1 MGGWKPLRVCRSSL
15 SSHGPFHVPGSILR
29 PSGFRP
35 RRSIQSFSTVLS
47 RAGGCP
53 VSRRFSRRDFFITK
67 NVLLIK
73 QICFWRVDIV
83 LTIEHTDFA
92 RRGRRRNKPTGE
104 SSQMPEPR
112 SKPLLSSEARKGRL
126 TVSEAEQVR
135 SPRPKG
141 ARRLE
146 QVDYDRRR
154 CRLRCSGKSALESCS
169 AMAHRSRRSGMGRIT
184 KSPTVTT

>member
-1 MGGWKPLRVCRSSL
+1 MGGWKPLRVCNSSL
-15 SSHGPFHVPGSILR
+15 SSHGPFHFPGSILR

-47 RAGGCP
+47 RAGGRP

-67 NVLLIK
+67 ILLLCNFLLALDLPLCK
-73 QICFWRVDIV
+73 
-83 LTIEHTDFA
+83 TDFA
-92 RRGRRRNKPTGE
+92 SGGERHGTAPTGRG
-104 SSQMPEPR
+104 PGKVPV

-146 QVDYDRRR
+146 QADY
-154 CRLRCSGKSALESCS
+154 G
-169 AMAHRSRRSGMGRIT
+169 
-184 KSPTVTT
+184 